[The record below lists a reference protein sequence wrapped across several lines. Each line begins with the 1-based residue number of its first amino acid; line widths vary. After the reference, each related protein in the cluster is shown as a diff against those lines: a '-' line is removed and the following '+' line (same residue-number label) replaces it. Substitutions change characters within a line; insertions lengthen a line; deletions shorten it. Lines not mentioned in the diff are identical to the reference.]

1 MAKGWQGMNWLRQEK
16 RAALY
21 ERDGRCCTACG
32 RGTVDGAILSL
43 DHLIPRSVCSA
54 IADID
59 PETEI
64 VIDGELTV
72 RANRPNVAHNLVTM
86 CKTCNSSRGARSW
99 QEFYPG
105 GAQDRV
111 RHLIRQPLDLEL
123 GKRIVASMNGSE
135 IEAAR

>member
-1 MAKGWQGMNWLRQEK
+1 MAKAWNGMNWLRQEK
-16 RAALY
+16 RVAIY

-32 RGTVDGAILSL
+32 RGTADGVILSL

-54 IADID
+54 IAEID
-59 PETEI
+59 PKAEI
-64 VIDGELTV
+64 VIDGEL
-72 RANRPNVAHNLVTM
+72 AIIASRPNEARNLVTM
-86 CKTCNSSRGARSW
+86 CKPCNSSRGARSW
-99 QEFYPG
+99 TEFYPG
-105 GAQDRV
+105 GSQDRV